1 MQKNANGQVHFFPFF
16 STFLTFLFFTHLFC
30 FRFFSVWSFV
40 LFSFFSSFNII
51 RINYWGEH
59 KTRIQNYI
67 LLHHITSYYILLQ
80 SITSTIHCTITL
92 LELLDSAI
100 GKPSVASA
108 ALESF
113 VVLGLGKTRSSFR
126 VPAGEL
132 ILSPSLCSKVKPRH
146 PKLDFWRYLRHG
158 ISMRLP
164 CWNVRIFFTKH
175 I

>member
-1 MQKNANGQVHFFPFF
+1 MGKQCTCPFFPIFF
-16 STFLTFLFFTHLFC
+16 HLFDVP
-30 FRFFSVWSFV
+30 FFHPFILLPVFSVWSFV

-51 RINYWGEH
+51 RISYWGEH